1 MINGIYGGGVP
12 TRRIFE
18 LILVTVVLWDLGKGS
33 IRLWER
39 KTWASTNPGQPLH
52 YAADLSSIFVG

>member
-1 MINGIYGGGVP
+1 MP

-18 LILVTVVLWDLGKGS
+18 LMLITMVLWDLGKGS

-39 KTWASTNPGQPLH
+39 KTWMDTQPGSAMHST
-52 YAADLSSIFVG
+52 ADLVSIFVP